1 MPAMLER
8 THRAPRARRAL
19 GVLFSISIAAAPS
32 VLRAQ
37 PAPAAPAPA
46 TAPAAPPPAAPAP
59 AASAPASGGPGEERP
74 FDLAA
79 ALREGT
85 APLSANEAAQRAVAT
100 APSMDSAR
108 AATAQA
114 NAAASQAL
122 VSVYPR
128 IELEASYTRLSNHRP
143 ALIGEFPIAGML
155 TQFRGVD
162 SIDDHMALQARLAY
176 PVSDLFFEY
185 LPRYDAAMKLGELQ
199 RLREVSQEQ
208 TVALDARVAYYAYAR
223 ARAARVIAR
232 SALEQTEAQRKDVDA
247 LVKGGALARVELM
260 RAEAQV
266 AAAKV
271 ALSRAEG
278 SVAVAATALRSLLHI
293 EGEGDIALTEDL
305 TQPLPPLAG
314 NKAQLL
320 ATARKNRSELKVL
333 REMAGVHEQ
342 NIDAENG
349 AKLPT
354 LSIIGSVE
362 YSNPNQRV
370 APFEEEFKSSWQAG
384 ASLIWS
390 PNDFATA
397 DARADRAAADR
408 MATEAELR
416 ALEDA
421 LKSEVEQAYEDYNAA
436 QQTMEGSLAAIRA
449 AEETYRVRREQF
461 RAGSAVATEVI
472 DAETDLR
479 RARLELVSAAI
490 DARVAAARID
500 RAIEK

>member
-1 MPAMLER
+1 LLIVSVVCSSSV
-8 THRAPRARRAL
+8 AL
-19 GVLFSISIAAAPS
+19 
-32 VLRAQ
+32 AQ
-37 PAPAAPAPA
+37 PTPAAAPAAPAPA
-46 TAPAAPPPAAPAP
+46 APPAP
-59 AASAPASGGPGEERP
+59 AATPVPAAPGAGEEQK

-79 ALREGT
+79 SLREGS
-85 APLSANEAAQRAVAT
+85 APLSADEAAQRAVAT
-100 APSMDSAR
+100 APTMESAR
-108 AATAQA
+108 AATLQA

-128 IELEASYTRLSNHRP
+128 LELEASYTRLSNHAP
-143 ALIGEFPIAGML
+143 ATLGEFPFGADGELVPI
-155 TQFRGVD
+155 RGVD
-162 SIDDHMALQARLAY
+162 SIDDHMVLQARLAY

-185 LPRYDAAMKLGELQ
+185 LPRYDAAMKVGELQ
-199 RLREVSQEQ
+199 RLREVAQQQ
-208 TVALDARVAYYAYAR
+208 TVALQAREAYFAYAR
-223 ARAARVIAR
+223 ARAAKVIAR
-232 SALEQTEAQRKDVDA
+232 SALTQTEAQRRDVEA

-271 ALSRAEG
+271 TLARAEG
-278 SVAVAATALRSLLHI
+278 GVAVSATALRSLLHVD
-293 EGEGDIALTEDL
+293 GEGDIALTEDL
-305 TQPLPPLAG
+305 TQPLPPLTG

-320 ATARKNRSELKVL
+320 ESARKNRSELKVL

-370 APFEEEFKSSWQAG
+370 APFEERFEHSWQLG
-384 ASLIWS
+384 ASLMWS

-421 LKSEVEQAYEDYNAA
+421 LKSEVEQAYEDYAAA
-436 QQTMEGSLAAIRA
+436 QQAMEGSLSLIRA

-490 DARVAAARID
+490 DARIAAARIN
-500 RAIEK
+500 RAVEK

>member
-1 MPAMLER
+1 ME
-8 THRAPRARRAL
+8 
-19 GVLFSISIAAAPS
+19 
-32 VLRAQ
+32 
-37 PAPAAPAPA
+37 
-46 TAPAAPPPAAPAP
+46 
-59 AASAPASGGPGEERP
+59 
-74 FDLAA
+74 
-79 ALREGT
+79 
-85 APLSANEAAQRAVAT
+85 
-100 APSMDSAR
+100 SAR
-108 AATAQA
+108 SATQQA
-114 NAAASQAL
+114 TAAASQAL

-128 IELEASYTRLSNHRP
+128 LELEASYTRLSNHEP
-143 ALIGEFPIAGML
+143 ATFGALPEALGGEVI
-155 TQFRGVD
+155 RGVD
-162 SIDDHMALQARLAY
+162 AIDDLLALQARLAY
-176 PVSDLFFEY
+176 PVSDLFFEF
-185 LPRYDAAMKLGELQ
+185 LPRYDAAMKVGELQ
-199 RLREVSQEQ
+199 RLREVSQQQ
-208 TVALDARVAYYAYAR
+208 TVALQARVAYYAYAQ
-223 ARAARVIAR
+223 ARAAKLIAR
-232 SALEQTEAQRKDVDA
+232 SALEQTEAQRRDVDA
-247 LVKGGALARVELM
+247 LVRGGALARVELM

-271 ALSRAEG
+271 TLSRAEG
-278 SVAVAATALRSLLHI
+278 SVAVTATALRSLLHI

-305 TQPLPPLAG
+305 TQALPPLAG

-354 LSIIGSVE
+354 LSILGTLE
-362 YSNPNQRV
+362 YANPNQRV
-370 APFEEEFKSSWQAG
+370 APFDKKFEASWQIG
-384 ASLIWS
+384 ASLMWS
-390 PNDFATA
+390 PSDFALA

-421 LKSEVEQAYEDYNAA
+421 LKSEVEQAFEDYNAA
-436 QQTMEGSLAAIRA
+436 QQTMQSALVGIRA

-500 RAIEK
+500 RAVEK